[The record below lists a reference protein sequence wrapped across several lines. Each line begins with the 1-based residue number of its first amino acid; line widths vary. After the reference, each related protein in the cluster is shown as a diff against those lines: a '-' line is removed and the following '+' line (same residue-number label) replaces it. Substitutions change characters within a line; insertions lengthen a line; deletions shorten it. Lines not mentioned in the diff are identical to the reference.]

1 MSAILSQ
8 LDEKALL
15 LEPRELLD
23 KAIVATFLNA
33 EGGKVAVYDYDL
45 LVGAFAEDMEGD
57 TPEEKEIAAVEW
69 VEYNTLR
76 ALPYAGEWA
85 PMISGMPDLDE

>member
-8 LDEKALL
+8 LDKKALL

-23 KAIVATFLNA
+23 KAIVAAFLNA
-33 EGGKVAVYDYDL
+33 KGGKVAVYDYDL
-45 LVGAFAEDMEGD
+45 LVGAFAEDMEGE
-57 TPEEKEIAAVEW
+57 TPEEKESAAVEW
-69 VEYNTLR
+69 VEYNTIR

-85 PMISGMPDLDE
+85 PMILGLPDLNE

>member
-1 MSAILSQ
+1 MNPVFSQ

-33 EGGKVAVYDYDL
+33 EGGRVAVYDYAL
-45 LVGAFAEDMEGD
+45 LVGAFAQDMEGE
-57 TPEEKEIAAVEW
+57 TPEEREAQAVEW

-76 ALPYAGEWA
+76 ALPYMGDWA
-85 PMISGMPDLDE
+85 PLVLGMPDLDE